1 MMPQAKGWKTV
12 ALPEELI
19 EKIDKLVDLHQHGY
33 RSRNEFV
40 TDAIRR
46 RLEELKVLPK

>member
-1 MMPQAKGWKTV
+1 MPQAKGWKTI

-19 EKIDKLVDLHQHGY
+19 QKIDKMVESQHHGY

-40 TDAIRR
+40 TDAVRR
-46 RLEELKVLPK
+46 RLEELKALAR

>member
-1 MMPQAKGWKTV
+1 MVKPEGWRTV

-19 EKIDKLVDLHQHGY
+19 DKIDKLVGEKKHGY

-40 TDAIRR
+40 TDAVRR
-46 RLEELKVLPK
+46 RLEEFKPLAR